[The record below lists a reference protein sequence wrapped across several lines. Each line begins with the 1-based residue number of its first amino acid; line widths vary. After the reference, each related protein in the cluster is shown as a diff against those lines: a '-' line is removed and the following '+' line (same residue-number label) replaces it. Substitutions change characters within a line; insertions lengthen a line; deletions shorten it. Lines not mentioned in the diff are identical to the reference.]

1 MVLDIVLT
9 EWAFPPRRTTVHRAC
24 HSTGLNAAQ
33 TDRARRGGLYRET
46 ESSRRLR
53 SRTQLTP
60 HLAIRVLF
68 TVHVDVELVVVIRE
82 KVRVADER
90 SVRHREGI
98 RAGLG
103 QGYDHGAVC
112 PGLPAMNM
120 GRGGGEPVDR
130 DGADGLRAA
139 ERAGR
144 RRALRLVDDDVSCA
158 REVAAHGRHLLRSG
172 EPGNGHPSAGCRS
185 SGASSRN
192 KHCYPKGPQKT
203 PFLARSECGHR
214 WLPPSVR

>member
-33 TDRARRGGLYRET
+33 ADRARRGGLYRET

-53 SRTQLTP
+53 SRTQLP
-60 HLAIRVLF
+60 AHLAIRVLF

-130 DGADGLRAA
+130 DGAEGLRAITA
-139 ERAGR
+139 TSRCR
-144 RRALRLVDDDVSCA
+144 RTPRQSEVDVSRA
-158 REVAAHGRHLLRSG
+158 REVAAHGRHLLPSG
-172 EPGNGHPSAGCRS
+172 EPGNGHPMGS
-185 SGASSRN
+185 
-192 KHCYPKGPQKT
+192 
-203 PFLARSECGHR
+203 
-214 WLPPSVR
+214 